1 MKDYKTQGL
10 PATKQF
16 TFPLLIQLSHLE
28 SLLTNT
34 LDQILFLIYK
44 IKNMMS
50 SASSTHSVPES
61 F

>member
-16 TFPLLIQLSHLE
+16 TFPLLIQLSHLA

-34 LDQILFLIYK
+34 LDQILFPNIQD
-44 IKNMMS
+44 KNMMS
-50 SASSTHSVPES
+50 PASSIHSVPES